1 MNMVAQT
8 GGAAGLRDS
17 FRAMLDRLEDILKR
31 EIEDLRQNEY
41 SRFAEYTRQKDLLLL
56 DISRLTAG
64 MGDDPDWR
72 GEMADDLKRL
82 RNVLEENSAV
92 INLYLD
98 TAREFADSIEDI
110 IRRNSSDGTYT
121 RKGNMAGYGRW

>member
-1 MNMVAQT
+1 MNMVAQADKT
-8 GGAAGLRDS
+8 AGLRDS
-17 FRAMLDRLEDILKR
+17 FRAMLDRLEDILKQ

-64 MGDDPDWR
+64 MGKDSDWR
-72 GEMADDLKRL
+72 SEMANELKRL

-92 INLYLD
+92 INLYLA